1 MRILVD
7 SLASKIHAN
16 LDLKSL
22 VLLWVSPCLLFLQV
36 LQGIAGAVGV
46 SNFLFFFL
54 NILLNSMSSGSMK

>member
-22 VLLWVSPCLLFLQV
+22 VLLRVSPHLLFLHD
-36 LQGIAGAVGV
+36 LQGIAGAIGV
-46 SNFLFFFL
+46 SNFLSNILNGFL
-54 NILLNSMSSGSMK
+54 NSLSSVSMK